1 MNIGDLVRL
10 DTPDGDDG
18 KVILITS
25 IRQPFSELVYV
36 GIILGETEEH
46 AYLAKE
52 LRVDIPRRRKTL

>member
-18 KVILITS
+18 KAILITS

-52 LRVDIPRRRKTL
+52 LKRL

>member
-1 MNIGDLVRL
+1 MEVGDLARL

-18 KVILITS
+18 KMMLITS
-25 IRQPFSELVYV
+25 IKQHFKKLIYV

-52 LRVDIPRRRKTL
+52 LKRL

>member
-1 MNIGDLVRL
+1 MEVGDLARL

-18 KVILITS
+18 KMMLITS
-25 IRQPFSELVYV
+25 FYVSFKKLIYV

-52 LRVDIPRRRKTL
+52 LKRL